1 MLETVGSDGSGLQYH
16 VSILP
21 KKVANDYHMTK
32 EDSLWYCFGI
42 ACLLIKMVKDKA
54 VMKTKCPFTG
64 NCVVTSCHV
73 LHPFVFIFH
82 SRLSHFS
89 QINVI
94 LTSQCTFLSFQ
105 HISLFFLEHAGELRI
120 IILRRKN
127 TSLSLYLSFSFS
139 TCHGLLLPSA
149 VHAQEEAHQ

>member
-64 NCVVTSCHV
+64 NCIVTSCHV

-89 QINVI
+89 QINCHSHI
-94 LTSQCTFLSFQ
+94 SMHLSLFPT
-105 HISLFFLEHAGELRI
+105 HFSLFPRTRRRVTYHYIKKKKHISISISLFLV
-120 IILRRKN
+120 
-127 TSLSLYLSFSFS
+127 LYMS
-139 TCHGLLLPSA
+139 
-149 VHAQEEAHQ
+149 